1 MRAPIGLVAALLVVR
16 LADESLGFL
25 REGAFESWR
34 SDLGLS
40 YREAATVL
48 VAAAPGSIA
57 GSFFAALADYRSRR
71 VIASCGAFGFA
82 ASLVVFAFGATFG
95 ALVAASFVLGV
106 AATAMVHACEV
117 ALVDLA
123 GDHLERAIGSASLLG
138 AAGDLLGPLAL
149 IITAALGWS
158 WRVPFV
164 VGAVAC
170 AGYGVWLAM
179 LPLPQPVAVESDH
192 AGALRG
198 ILSLLRDPAIWR
210 FGLVGVL
217 FVQLDEAYLAF
228 VIAYLQRDQH
238 LTAARATF
246 TASAIVVGTI
256 LGFTVAAGRARSGS
270 ARGALRGAAA
280 LLVVGSLGI
289 ALLRGPVPVA
299 VCGLAFGIG
308 TARFWVVFQATV
320 LRHRPGRAGSVAAV
334 VGNLELLG
342 FAFPV
347 VVGAIADAHG
357 LRTGLACYAA
367 VPIALLLVAS
377 WAAPDPDRAAT
388 DPGSG

>member
-1 MRAPIGLVAALLVVR
+1 MRGL
-16 LADESLGFL
+16 
-25 REGAFESWR
+25 
-34 SDLGLS
+34 
-40 YREAATVL
+40 
-48 VAAAPGSIA
+48 
-57 GSFFAALADYRSRR
+57 RR
-71 VIASCGAFGFA
+71 V
-82 ASLVVFAFGATFG
+82 
-95 ALVAASFVLGV
+95 
-106 AATAMVHACEV
+106 
-117 ALVDLA
+117 
-123 GDHLERAIGSASLLG
+123 
-138 AAGDLLGPLAL
+138 
-149 IITAALGWS
+149 
-158 WRVPFV
+158 
-164 VGAVAC
+164 VGT
-170 AGYGVWLAM
+170 
-179 LPLPQPVAVESDH
+179 LPLPRPVAVEGDH

-270 ARGALRGAAA
+270 TRGALRGAAA
-280 LLVVGSLGI
+280 LLVAGSLGI

-308 TARFWVVFQATV
+308 TARFWVVFHATV

-377 WAAPDPDRAAT
+377 WAAPVPDRAAT
-388 DPGSG
+388 DPASG

>member
-1 MRAPIGLVAALLVVR
+1 VRAPLGLVAALLVVR

-48 VAAAPGSIA
+48 VAAAPGAIA
-57 GSFFAALADYRSRR
+57 GSVFSVLADYRSRR
-71 VIASCGAFGFA
+71 VIASGGAFGFA
-82 ASLVVFAFGATFG
+82 VCLIVFAFAPGFAVLVGVSF
-95 ALVAASFVLGV
+95 ALGAAS
-106 AATAMVHACEV
+106 TAMVHAAEV
-117 ALVDLA
+117 ALVDIA
-123 GDHLERAIGSASLLG
+123 GEHLERAIGSASLFG
-138 AAGDLLGPLAL
+138 AVGDLLGPLAL
-149 IITAALGWS
+149 IVTAALGWS

-164 VGAVAC
+164 AGAISC
-170 AGYGVWLAM
+170 AAYGVWLAL
-179 LPLPQPVAVESDH
+179 LPLPRPVPVDVVH
-192 AGALRG
+192 VGALRG
-198 ILSLLRDPAIWR
+198 TFSLLRDPAIWR

-238 LTAARATF
+238 LTAARATLVA
-246 TASAIVVGTI
+246 TVIIVGTI
-256 LGFTVAAGRARSGS
+256 IGFTVASASSPRARRRTRS
-270 ARGALRGAAA
+270 ALRSAAA
-280 LLVVGSLGI
+280 MLVVGSLGI

-308 TARFWVVFQATV
+308 TARFWVVFKATL

-357 LRTGLACYAA
+357 LRAGLVCYAA
-367 VPIALLLVAS
+367 VPIALFLVAG
-377 WAAPDPDRAAT
+377 WAAPVTDRVTA
-388 DPGSG
+388 